1 MSTLK
6 SKSAAKPLS
15 PQAGSSSG
23 DAKSATV
30 KSASAVHSKMSAYS
44 QQLANNP
51 AAARKFLES
60 AGIITAKG
68 NLRKVFG
75 G

>member
-1 MSTLK
+1 MARSK
-6 SKSAAKPLS
+6 SKSTAKQQA
-15 PQAGSSSG
+15 PQVGSSRGHTRSEP
-23 DAKSATV
+23 V
-30 KSASAVHSKMSAYS
+30 KSASAVHSKMSAYG

-51 AAARKFLES
+51 TAARKFLES